1 MSGYVLH
8 LPEDESVV
16 LSGPASRR
24 LVEAGDGQQAV
35 DRFAA
40 SPPGWYDLIFMDI
53 QMPVMD
59 GYQAAR
65 RIRAMDRPDAQSV
78 WIVAMTANA
87 FVEDVRL
94 SREAGMNEHVSKPVD
109 LDHIQEL
116 LSRRLKP

>member
-1 MSGYVLH
+1 MELLGMTGVQ
-8 LPEDESVV
+8 
-16 LSGPASRR
+16 
-24 LVEAGDGQQAV
+24 VEVAGDGQQAV

-40 SPPGWYDLIFMDI
+40 SPPGYYDLIFMDI

-94 SREAGMNEHVSKPVD
+94 SQEAGMNDHVSKPVD
-109 LDHIQEL
+109 PD
-116 LSRRLKP
+116 RLMEILRDRLTP